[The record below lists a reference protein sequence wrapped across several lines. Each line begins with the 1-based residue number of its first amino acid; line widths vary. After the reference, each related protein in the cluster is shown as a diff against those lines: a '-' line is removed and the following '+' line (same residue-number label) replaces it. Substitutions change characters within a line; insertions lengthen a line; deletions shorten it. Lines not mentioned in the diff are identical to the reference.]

1 MYAVTCR
8 FILVSNVL
16 VVRHFQSTST
26 WADRSSVELPQIS
39 TTKNR
44 LDRRNSAYTRFIT
57 LQYFVAYL
65 PEQLVRDIGVADAR
79 IVVHDALLD
88 QIGSELRLFSCNVN
102 FSFWR
107 IVDEILMNDDET
119 ASIDGETSKSNDIAT
134 HLVGTGIPSLILGHL
149 LLGRVLMI
157 SY

>member
-1 MYAVTCR
+1 MFGASSELASVME
-8 FILVSNVL
+8 FGFNVL

-26 WADRSSVELPQIS
+26 SVDGSSVELPQIS
-39 TTKNR
+39 ATKNR
-44 LDRRNSAYTRFIT
+44 LDRRNSAYMHSVR

-102 FSFWR
+102 FRLWR
-107 IVDEILMNDDET
+107 IVDEILMNNDEA
-119 ASIDGETSKSNDIAT
+119 ASIDGETSKSN
-134 HLVGTGIPSLILGHL
+134 
-149 LLGRVLMI
+149 
-157 SY
+157 Y